1 MISAQETVPGQAL
14 SNASLTSSTTSYD
27 LSELIFERD
36 NFSPSIVGVSSSNI
50 EASQPCQ
57 DFINN
62 SSSARQE
69 TSYHYYCY
77 CYKRIGFCE
86 VVTLT
91 KQSWNWNRMTE
102 APLLGSLIMAFTITS
117 LTIDSASGQVSE

>member
-1 MISAQETVPGQAL
+1 MISAQETVPGQAF
-14 SNASLTSSTTSYD
+14 SNASLTSSMTSYD
-27 LSELIFERD
+27 LSELMFERD

-62 SSSARQE
+62 SSSTRLE
-69 TSYHYYCY
+69 TYYYYH
-77 CYKRIGFCE
+77 CYKRIGFCI

-102 APLLGSLIMAFTITS
+102 APLLGSLIMAFIITS
-117 LTIDSASGQVSE
+117 RTMDSASGQVSE